1 VKEGQELELQIESI
15 DTVKRRI
22 SLKPLDRR
30 IAELK
35 PGELAVGSEIEGI
48 VESIQPFGVFVRL
61 SEEKT
66 GLLHISETDVP
77 KQGSPA
83 AQLERKFE
91 PSSKIKVVVKSTDN
105 GKISLTLP
113 SKWAQGKDDDTDDWR
128 SHVKSTGG
136 MGSLGDAF
144 AGLHL

>member
-1 VKEGQELELQIESI
+1 MEDGGRQDCISPSLNRGREVMQGPCSPTGNNRYGHFLAHSPDQLQIEAI
-15 DTVKRRI
+15 DPVKRRI

-35 PGELAVGSEIEGI
+35 PGELAVGAEVEGI

-91 PSSKIKVVVKSTDN
+91 PSSKIKVVVK
-105 GKISLTLP
+105 
-113 SKWAQGKDDDTDDWR
+113 
-128 SHVKSTGG
+128 
-136 MGSLGDAF
+136 
-144 AGLHL
+144 